1 MTPQSFLAA
10 RRWAISG
17 AALFGVGGVMF
28 LAGTGLGIRLF
39 ALFVLAQGAKALSVG
54 VELRAGGDAASRDRL
69 VKLLVLIVV
78 VLTALG
84 VARLTGTA
92 THRTAGLGTRRPRPA
107 ERAVDLGLLTC
118 GGSGI

>member
-1 MTPQSFLAA
+1 MTPQGFLAA

-17 AALFGVGGVMF
+17 ALLFAVGGVLL
-28 LAGTGLGIRLF
+28 LAETGLGIRLF

-54 VELRAGGDAASRDRL
+54 VELQAGGHAARRDRL
-69 VKLLVLIVV
+69 VKLLVLTVV

-92 THRTAGLGTRRPRPA
+92 THRALGRRPRETAAPDQA
-107 ERAVDLGLLTC
+107 WK
-118 GGSGI
+118 